1 MGLFSWFKR
10 DKKKKAT
17 DQELEAQ
24 YDAQLDPSAS
34 AKVAP
39 PPVAAPAPVVAPP
52 PVVSRPP
59 VAAPAPV
66 VVPPPV
72 VSAPP
77 KPVAPAVQSPVV
89 APKPVAA
96 SPVVVPPVSAKPS
109 VASSA
114 PVVPPKPV
122 AQPAPVSAPKP
133 VPVAAPPVVPK
144 PPMPAVTPA
153 VPVTP
158 TPVVPVVSSVA
169 PPVAPVTSPVKAP
182 IAGQTLIAAPK
193 PVEAPTPLMAKA
205 VEVPIEPVRAASAV
219 APIAPKVEAPKPV
232 PVAPAPAPVVP
243 APAPAPV
250 PQAPVPAPVAKP
262 VVQVPA
268 PAPVA
273 KPAVPVPAPA
283 PAPVQEPPKPAPVSM
298 GPAPRQAVATK
309 PSLMAQAPAA
319 PEPEAPAKPK
329 GFFGRLKTAVS
340 KTRMILSRKVA
351 GIIGLG
357 KKIDEDL
364 LDQLEEAL
372 IEADM
377 GVDTTS
383 LLMDDIRKA
392 WKNGDIET
400 GDDIFPFLKADLKHR
415 LAAGNTA
422 IRTATS
428 GPTVI
433 LVVGVNGAG
442 KTTSIAKMAR
452 IHVLEGNR
460 VLLAAGDTF
469 RAAAVEQLVT
479 WSTRIG
485 CEVVT
490 GKQNQDPAAVAY
502 TACERAVK
510 ENYDILLI
518 DTAGRLHTQK
528 NLMDE
533 LSKIH
538 KVIGKVIPGAPH
550 ETIMVLDATTG
561 QNAINQARMFREV
574 ADVSGIFLA
583 KLDGTAKGGSV
594 LTIDRQAGIPV
605 KYVGVGESFEDV
617 QRFNAHAFVDA
628 LFDDTELGGRDAA

>member
-1 MGLFSWFKR
+1 M
-10 DKKKKAT
+10 
-17 DQELEAQ
+17 
-24 YDAQLDPSAS
+24 
-34 AKVAP
+34 
-39 PPVAAPAPVVAPP
+39 
-52 PVVSRPP
+52 
-59 VAAPAPV
+59 
-66 VVPPPV
+66 
-72 VSAPP
+72 
-77 KPVAPAVQSPVV
+77 
-89 APKPVAA
+89 
-96 SPVVVPPVSAKPS
+96 AKPE
-109 VASSA
+109 
-114 PVVPPKPV
+114 
-122 AQPAPVSAPKP
+122 
-133 VPVAAPPVVPK
+133 AA
-144 PPMPAVTPA
+144 
-153 VPVTP
+153 
-158 TPVVPVVSSVA
+158 
-169 PPVAPVTSPVKAP
+169 
-182 IAGQTLIAAPK
+182 
-193 PVEAPTPLMAKA
+193 
-205 VEVPIEPVRAASAV
+205 
-219 APIAPKVEAPKPV
+219 
-232 PVAPAPAPVVP
+232 
-243 APAPAPV
+243 
-250 PQAPVPAPVAKP
+250 
-262 VVQVPA
+262 
-268 PAPVA
+268 
-273 KPAVPVPAPA
+273 
-283 PAPVQEPPKPAPVSM
+283 
-298 GPAPRQAVATK
+298 
-309 PSLMAQAPAA
+309 AA

-329 GFFGRLKTAVS
+329 GFFGKLKSAVS

-357 KKIDEDL
+357 KKIDDDL

-377 GVDTTS
+377 GVDTTM

-400 GDDIFPFLKADLKHR
+400 GDDVFPFLKADLKHR

-422 IRTATS
+422 IRRAES

-479 WSTRIG
+479 WSARIG
-485 CEVVT
+485 CEVVA
-490 GKQNQDPAAVAY
+490 GKSGQDPAAVAY

-510 ENYDILLI
+510 EGYDILLI

-533 LSKIH
+533 LAKIY
-538 KVIGKVIPGAPH
+538 KVIGKVVPGGPH

-561 QNAINQARMFREV
+561 QNAITQARMFREV

-594 LTIDRQAGIPV
+594 LTIDRQIGIPV

-628 LFDDTELGGRDAA
+628 LFDDTELGQAA